1 MYFPYL
7 RGRQFE
13 LIALRELLES
23 ERIGQEIIPIIEP
36 VKPSATLLKTLEC
49 FVNHDR
55 EIAVVFNPAVGDFP
69 KKINEMRRENSK
81 IANELYELLT
91 KHNKI
96 IKSYIMSAKS
106 AVKLKTDEL
115 KTERLIINPD
125 RDCLDDFL
133 EVYDKS
139 LPRYTLIPDD
149 RAFRRVIS
157 ESKVLFEDNFNK
169 RSRNID
175 YIEHEDEFFSDSHL
189 YFQNENYVGFAD
201 YYLSDGDVMRAQFT
215 LKYGGDI
222 GGSGGMGGGYDDS
235 YSVANK
241 DVLTTTLAK
250 INSAPN
256 SAELKADPDI
266 AAKITEAKEV
276 LQNIVAEQSEVDK
289 VNDELNKLLGGE
301 ITSITLDQSEITL
314 ENEGTMQLNAKV
326 ELTGKPIEPI
336 EWNSEEPSVAT
347 VKNGLVTAVG
357 AGTTTITATCGEK
370 TATCKVTVNASP
382 LQEVRLD
389 KSKMEIL
396 KNDSETLTA
405 TLVPANTTDDRT
417 VTWSTNAEDVATVNQ
432 SGRVTGKK
440 EGTAVI
446 TAKVGDKEADC
457 TVTVKEVHTQRIYFD
472 DSKLTLNKGKNK
484 TLSLR
489 FDPSNTTDAKKAT
502 W

>member
-96 IKSYIMSAKS
+96 IKSYIMSAKG

-115 KTERLIINPD
+115 KTERY
-125 RDCLDDFL
+125 CLDDFL

-201 YYLSDGDVMRAQFT
+201 YSVVGEEFNESGFAPVAVAIHIVYFNEKKELRIHHFVSDSNDGIEDPGGKFGEALEKLVYWCEENNVQNT
-215 LKYGGDI
+215 LGLQGFYDCYNSGKYPGLGTVKK
-222 GGSGGMGGGYDDS
+222 
-235 YSVANK
+235 YSIMHH
-241 DVLTTTLAK
+241 L
-250 INSAPN
+250 
-256 SAELKADPDI
+256 EL
-266 AAKITEAKEV
+266 V
-276 LQNIVAEQSEVDK
+276 SNF
-289 VNDELNKLLGGE
+289 LGG
-301 ITSITLDQSEITL
+301 
-314 ENEGTMQLNAKV
+314 K
-326 ELTGKPIEPI
+326 
-336 EWNSEEPSVAT
+336 
-347 VKNGLVTAVG
+347 
-357 AGTTTITATCGEK
+357 
-370 TATCKVTVNASP
+370 
-382 LQEVRLD
+382 
-389 KSKMEIL
+389 
-396 KNDSETLTA
+396 
-405 TLVPANTTDDRT
+405 
-417 VTWSTNAEDVATVNQ
+417 
-432 SGRVTGKK
+432 
-440 EGTAVI
+440 
-446 TAKVGDKEADC
+446 
-457 TVTVKEVHTQRIYFD
+457 
-472 DSKLTLNKGKNK
+472 
-484 TLSLR
+484 
-489 FDPSNTTDAKKAT
+489 
-502 W
+502 